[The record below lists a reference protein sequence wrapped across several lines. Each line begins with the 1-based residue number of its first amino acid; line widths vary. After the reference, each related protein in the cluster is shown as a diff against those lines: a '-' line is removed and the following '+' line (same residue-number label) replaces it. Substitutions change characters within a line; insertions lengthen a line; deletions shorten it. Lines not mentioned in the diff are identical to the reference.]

1 MLREAALQGNIP
13 SGDKAGKPA
22 SPFLAL
28 SKVMLPQS
36 FRVIGQTAGELS
48 RRMSHKELLV

>member
-1 MLREAALQGNIP
+1 MGNIP

-36 FRVIGQTAGELS
+36 FRATGLLAGELS
-48 RRMSHKELLV
+48 RRMNH